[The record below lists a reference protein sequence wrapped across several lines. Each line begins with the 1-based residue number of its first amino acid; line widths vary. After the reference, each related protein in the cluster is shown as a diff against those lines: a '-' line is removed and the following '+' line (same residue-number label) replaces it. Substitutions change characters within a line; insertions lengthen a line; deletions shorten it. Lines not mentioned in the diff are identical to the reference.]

1 MKRATG
7 PGKVEE
13 LSAPPGRDD
22 LVQGGLLF
30 NFDFDDDVVKPEHR
44 QWLDDNAV
52 PVLRPNNGAR
62 AFLNGMASQAGA
74 ADYNRDLSRRRE
86 RTSNAFSWPKA
97 SHPTA

>member
-22 LVQGGLLF
+22 FVQGALLF

-44 QWLDDNAV
+44 QWLDDNAG
-52 PVLRPNNGAR
+52 PLLRPNNGAR

-86 RTSNAFSWPKA
+86 ERTSNAFS
-97 SHPTA
+97 